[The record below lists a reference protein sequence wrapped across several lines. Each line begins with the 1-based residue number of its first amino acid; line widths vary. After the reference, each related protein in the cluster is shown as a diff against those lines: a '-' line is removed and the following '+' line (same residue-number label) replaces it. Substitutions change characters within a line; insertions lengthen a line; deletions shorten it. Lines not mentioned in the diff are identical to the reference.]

1 MASFARDFEGRDPN
15 AVILVVEDELFVRL
29 MAIDAI
35 EDAGYEAVGVETGD
49 EALTLLD
56 SRDDIGLLF
65 TDIKMPGEIDGLEL
79 AARVQARWPALPI
92 LLTSGHLFHGDASM
106 PRTIPFLQKPYRART
121 LIAEISRLGV

>member
-1 MASFARDFEGRDPN
+1 MSEFAHDFEDRDPK

-35 EDAGYEAVGVETGD
+35 EDAGYKVVGVETGD

-79 AARVQARWPALPI
+79 AARVRARWPALPI
-92 LLTSGHLFHGDASM
+92 LLTSGHLFHGDASV
-106 PRTIPFLQKPYRART
+106 PATIPFLQKPYRAGT
-121 LIAEISRLGV
+121 LIAEISRLSV